1 MNTTSE
7 HGTNSMKALTQYL
20 TDEAKQARR
29 EFMQKVIALPFNPKI
44 KAMPCNAGAKHPD
57 IMLGNARLILLRHF
71 NEMVSRLERK
81 TDHSRAVLTA
91 AQYGLYDINQLTQ

>member
-1 MNTTSE
+1 MEGS
-7 HGTNSMKALTQYL
+7 GMKALTQYL

-29 EFMQKVIALPFNPKI
+29 EFMQKVIALPFNPNI
-44 KAMPCNAGAKHPD
+44 KSMPCNAGAKHPD

-91 AQYGLYDINQLTQ
+91 AQYGIFDINQLLQ

>member
-1 MNTTSE
+1 ME
-7 HGTNSMKALTQYL
+7 IKKFEVNSPS
-20 TDEAKQARR
+20 D
-29 EFMQKVIALPFNPKI
+29 LP
-44 KAMPCNAGAKHPD
+44 KHPD

-91 AQYGLYDINQLTQ
+91 AQYGIFDINQLSQ

>member
-1 MNTTSE
+1 MGGS
-7 HGTNSMKALTQYL
+7 GMKALTQYL

-81 TDHSRAVLTA
+81 TDHSLAVLFA
-91 AQYGLYDINQLTQ
+91 AKCGIFNVNKISQ

>member
-1 MNTTSE
+1 
-7 HGTNSMKALTQYL
+7 MKALTQYL

-29 EFMQKVIALPFNPKI
+29 EFMQKVIALPFNSKI
-44 KAMPCNAGAKHPD
+44 KAMPCNTGAKHPE

-81 TDHSRAVLTA
+81 IDHNRAVLIA
-91 AQYGLYDINQLTQ
+91 AKYGILTINKITQ

>member
-1 MNTTSE
+1 
-7 HGTNSMKALTQYL
+7 MKALTQYL

-29 EFMQKVIALPFNPKI
+29 EFMQKVIALPFNSKI

-71 NEMVSRLERK
+71 NERVSRFERI
-81 TDHSRAVLTA
+81 TNRNRAVLFA
-91 AQYGLYDINQLTQ
+91 AQHGISDINKLSQ

>member
-1 MNTTSE
+1 MEGS
-7 HGTNSMKALTQYL
+7 GMKALTQYL
-20 TDEAKQARR
+20 TDEAKKARR

-71 NEMVSRLERK
+71 NEMVSRLERI

>member
-1 MNTTSE
+1 
-7 HGTNSMKALTQYL
+7 MKALTQYL

-44 KAMPCNAGAKHPD
+44 KASNAGAKHPD

-91 AQYGLYDINQLTQ
+91 AQYGIFDINQLLQ

>member
-1 MNTTSE
+1 
-7 HGTNSMKALTQYL
+7 MKALTQYL

-44 KAMPCNAGAKHPD
+44 KAMPCNAGAKYPD

-71 NEMVSRLERK
+71 NERVSWFERI
-81 TDHSRAVLTA
+81 TNHNRTVLFA
-91 AQYGLYDINQLTQ
+91 AQYGISDINKLSQWEEK

>member
-1 MNTTSE
+1 
-7 HGTNSMKALTQYL
+7 MKALTQYL

-81 TDHSRAVLTA
+81 IDHNRAVLIA
-91 AQYGLYDINQLTQ
+91 AKYGILTINKITQ

>member
-1 MNTTSE
+1 
-7 HGTNSMKALTQYL
+7 MKALTQYL

-29 EFMQKVIALPFNPKI
+29 EFMQKVIALPFNQKI
-44 KAMPCNAGAKHPD
+44 KAMPCNAGVKHPD
-57 IMLGNARLILLRHF
+57 IMLSNAWLILLRHF

-81 TDHSRAVLTA
+81 TDHSHAVLTA

>member
-1 MNTTSE
+1 
-7 HGTNSMKALTQYL
+7 MKLVTQYL
-20 TDEAKQARR
+20 TDEAKRARR
-29 EFMQKVIALPFNPKI
+29 EFMQKVIAMPFNSKI

-91 AQYGLYDINQLTQ
+91 AQYGIFDINQLSQ